1 MAPCPPP
8 LVPTYP
14 FGPSLRFVCSTIDRT
29 LTWADD
35 KFVSGTGEDQLSKW
49 GYYRERDPEKLAEQ
63 FYSYAGY
70 SHREALPY
78 GVPYVMRGHLH
89 NLTQAEYLD
98 LLDMVKL
105 WREQKTVTRLY
116 DGRLVTVETKP
127 RARARFN
134 PTITY
139 TLPTRAAT
147 DHFFAQY
154 DVIWKEFTDYGRYS
168 NRNFEERYRVDFTLE
183 EWNPVTPIP
192 VAQDLP

>member
-1 MAPCPPP
+1 
-8 LVPTYP
+8 
-14 FGPSLRFVCSTIDRT
+14 
-29 LTWADD
+29 
-35 KFVSGTGEDQLSKW
+35 
-49 GYYRERDPEKLAEQ
+49 
-63 FYSYAGY
+63 
-70 SHREALPY
+70 
-78 GVPYVMRGHLH
+78 MRGKLQ

-139 TLPTRAAT
+139 AMPTRVAT

-154 DVIWKEFTDYGRYS
+154 DVIWKEFVDYGRYS

-192 VAQDLP
+192 VTQDLA